1 MFFVVLNFHIF
12 DLTEKLISAP
22 FDDDDVAIA
31 ERESCDYSVKIT
43 QEMIDQE
50 KCPRRVRVYA
60 DGIYDLFHQGHAR
73 QLMQVLY
80 STYVHGAYQIT
91 YRYVDPSSH
100 NFENCLPARLVS
112 KSSLGWSLAVRL
124 AKRAL
129 RDKSWKLEGDNFL
142 NKCSSSTIQR
152 IYKLKNS

>member
-50 KCPRRVRVYA
+50 KCPRRVRV
-60 DGIYDLFHQGHAR
+60 
-73 QLMQVLY
+73 
-80 STYVHGAYQIT
+80 
-91 YRYVDPSSH
+91 
-100 NFENCLPARLVS
+100 
-112 KSSLGWSLAVRL
+112 
-124 AKRAL
+124 
-129 RDKSWKLEGDNFL
+129 
-142 NKCSSSTIQR
+142 
-152 IYKLKNS
+152 

>member
-43 QEMIDQE
+43 QEMIDKE
-50 KCPRRVRVYA
+50 ECPRRVRVYA

-80 STYVHGAYQIT
+80 NTYVHGAYCIPN
-91 YRYVDPSSH
+91 YV
-100 NFENCLPARLVS
+100 
-112 KSSLGWSLAVRL
+112 
-124 AKRAL
+124 
-129 RDKSWKLEGDNFL
+129 
-142 NKCSSSTIQR
+142 
-152 IYKLKNS
+152 